1 MFKLTIQT
9 DKIIF
14 MSNAHEIFYMVKFTR
29 PEFAPTLTWGQFM
42 LVFFILKQ
50 WLRKKKGTWYVDD
63 R

>member
-29 PEFAPTLTWGQFM
+29 PEFAPTLT
-42 LVFFILKQ
+42 
-50 WLRKKKGTWYVDD
+50 
-63 R
+63 